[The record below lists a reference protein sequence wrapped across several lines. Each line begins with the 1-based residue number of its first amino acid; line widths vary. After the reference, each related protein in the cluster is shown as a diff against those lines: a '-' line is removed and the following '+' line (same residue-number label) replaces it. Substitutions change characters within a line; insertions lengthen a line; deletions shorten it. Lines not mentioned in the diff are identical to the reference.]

1 MIAAHVSNDTGE
13 DMTITDVP
21 ASWGNC
27 GFYRLRGNSST
38 DNYFVRK
45 AASIPKN

>member
-21 ASWGNC
+21 ASWEIVVLPIKRQQ
-27 GFYRLRGNSST
+27 FYR
-38 DNYFVRK
+38 
-45 AASIPKN
+45 